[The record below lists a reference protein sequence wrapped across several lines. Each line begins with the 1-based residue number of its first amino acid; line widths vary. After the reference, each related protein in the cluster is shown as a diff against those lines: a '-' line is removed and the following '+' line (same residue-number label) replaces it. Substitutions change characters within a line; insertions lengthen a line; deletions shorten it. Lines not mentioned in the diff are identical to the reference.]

1 MMKMDYKSAPFWCAG
16 RLELEAVPK
25 SSKWLAEVVNIFFFF
40 DHKFG
45 NIFFWNPK
53 KTKWTGQTGLRQ
65 RCRCRQWPL
74 GDAYRTTSIF
84 TLDLRRC
91 SPVLSAFRFLFIFE
105 CYLLEIFSLNIS
117 CLKGENLF
125 DLIWPLVISLNEP
138 LKVECLPQFIDCV
151 HFVCF
156 HWENVDF
163 CAALWFF
170 ECGWIKILVNGR
182 GKCCSGQSADV
193 SRLFHLPFKCGW
205 TKRRKLNGG
214 N

>member
-1 MMKMDYKSAPFWCAG
+1 MTG
-16 RLELEAVPK
+16 RGRKHFLF
-25 SSKWLAEVVNIFFFF
+25 FFFF

-53 KTKWTGQTGLRQ
+53 KQNGRGKQVCGKGVVAGNGRSAMLIEQH
-65 RCRCRQWPL
+65 PF
-74 GDAYRTTSIF
+74 SPS
-84 TLDLRRC
+84 DLRRC

-193 SRLFHLPFKCGW
+193 SRLLHLPFQCGW
-205 TKRRKLNGG
+205 TIWRNELNGG